1 VNEHVLERIEFAKV
15 CQLLAGRAS
24 SARGKRTALGL
35 RPQMDRAPIEA
46 SLDAVRQMRQLQ
58 IAGHDPGPIDV
69 GDIDPILARFRIEG
83 DLLEA
88 GELLELKGFLAIS
101 TRVRRALGRPEFAS
115 AYPAPYALAVRF
127 GDFQPLVARLDEVFE
142 PSGEFLDTASPAL
155 QRIRR
160 NLRNA
165 RVETGEALAGLARR
179 VSAKPEETF
188 VTLREGRYVLAVHGG
203 DRSRVPGIVHGH
215 SGSGQTVFLE
225 PMQAIERNNAIAEME
240 SAEREERIEILREL
254 NRKVRDVGP
263 VIAESYAISTDL
275 DLLRARALLAGDLRA
290 GVPALNDGERLRL
303 VAARHPLLADA
314 EARGGARVVPLDLEL
329 SGEARTLVLSGPN
342 MGGKTVA
349 MKTVG
354 LTVAMAQAGLLV
366 PAGDGTD
373 LPIVD
378 GIFADLGDEQS
389 IEQETS
395 TFGGHL
401 RNIFL
406 AWTESTER
414 SLVLLDELG
423 GGTDPDEGTALGRA
437 VLELLTDRGGFLLAT
452 THLSGLKIVA
462 HEHPRM
468 TNAAMEFDPDT
479 QQPTYRLRPGAPGR
493 SRAFELARRM
503 LPADA
508 LLERAEGYRSR
519 MTAELDELL
528 GDLER
533 RRAALDEELERAR
546 RREDGLRQA
555 TEKRD
560 QQAEKLR
567 QRLQAIREARWES
580 SGALLREAENLL
592 AEARRIRSGLDR
604 AERER
609 TREEAEALQEV
620 EGSIASAR
628 SHARVPRDPR
638 LSPLRAAEARPGTT
652 AFSRDLKSIVRIE
665 SEPDAAEKVWI
676 SHGSLRFHVPVGS
689 LAHPPEQPI
698 AGIPARRRSPVRG
711 PAETPVVER
720 EIDVRGLSAE
730 DGIDRVERY
739 IDRASIAGVGE
750 VRIIHGKG
758 TGTLKRVIEEFL
770 RACPLVESYRIGEP
784 REGGWGATI
793 VRMRSAQLGD

>member
-1 VNEHVLERIEFAKV
+1 
-15 CQLLAGRAS
+15 
-24 SARGKRTALGL
+24 
-35 RPQMDRAPIEA
+35 
-46 SLDAVRQMRQLQ
+46 MRQLQ
-58 IAGHDPGPIDV
+58 IAGHDAGAIDV
-69 GDIDPILARFRIEG
+69 GDIDSILARLGIEG
-83 DLLEA
+83 DLLQPD
-88 GELLELKGFLAIS
+88 ELIELKGFLAIS
-101 TRVRRALGRPEFAS
+101 TRVRRSLGRPEFAAS
-115 AYPAPYALAVRF
+115 YPAPYALAVRF
-127 GDFQPLVARLDEVFE
+127 GDFHSLVGRLDEVFE
-142 PSGEFLDTASPAL
+142 PSGEFLDTASPGL

-188 VTLREGRYVLAVHGG
+188 VTLREGRYVLAVHGA
-203 DRSRVPGIVHGH
+203 DRARVQGIVHGH

-254 NRKVRDVGP
+254 SRRVREVAP
-263 VIAESYAISTDL
+263 VIEESYALSTEL

-290 GVPALNDGERLRL
+290 GVPALNDGEKLRL
-303 VAARHPLLADA
+303 VGARHPLLA
-314 EARGGARVVPLDLEL
+314 EGESRGGARVVPLDLEL
-329 SGEARTLVLSGPN
+329 SGTARTLVLSGPN

-373 LPIVD
+373 LPVVD

-401 RNIFL
+401 RNIAL
-406 AWTESTER
+406 AWEGATER

-462 HEHPRM
+462 HEHRRM

-503 LPADA
+503 LPTGD
-508 LLERAEGYRSR
+508 LLDRAEGYRSR

-533 RRAALDEELERAR
+533 RRAELDEELARAR
-546 RREDGLRQA
+546 DHEEVLRRA
-555 TEKRD
+555 TERRD
-560 QQAEKLR
+560 AQAEKLR

-580 SGALLREAENLL
+580 AGATLREAENLL

-604 AERER
+604 AERSR
-609 TREEAEALQEV
+609 TKEEADALKEV
-620 EGSIASAR
+620 EDSVASAR
-628 SHARVPRDPR
+628 AHSRAPRDPR
-638 LSPLRAAEARPGTT
+638 LSPLRASEARPGTH
-652 AFSRDLKSIVRIE
+652 AFSRDLKALVRIE

-689 LAHPPEQPI
+689 LTHPVEGQPV
-698 AGIPARRRSPVRG
+698 GPTRPRRDTVRG
-711 PAETPVVER
+711 PAEPTSVER

-730 DGIDRVERY
+730 EGVERVERY
-739 IDRASIAGVGE
+739 VDRASIAGVPE

-758 TGTLKRVIEEFL
+758 TGILKRAIEEFL
-770 RACPLVESYRIGEP
+770 GDSTLVETFRIGEP

-793 VRMRSAQLGD
+793 VRLRSAQVGD